1 MKFESIFVTIIFS
14 TLLSAGRYKHVYHN
28 ARNSNLSF
36 EQNGFML
43 IKNQQIVDALNTS
56 LNAYEEHITNTF
68 RKLFPQAKKIQ
79 VRVVLYRGTGNNSI
93 VSTLHFDYSVQTKEG
108 IAAKAPWD
116 KQFHDLVFDNDIL
129 WIIGTWTPIQMK
141 TYICKNSLA
150 LLDANTVLKED
161 IKPTLSTYGHTLQLA
176 NGTTLNT
183 KGGKVAGVRHNSNHK
198 WYFYPHMKNDET
210 IIFTHYKSDA
220 MTAVA
225 HGAFQPDDCGEHTE
239 ARKSIESRVFITFDN
254 ECIENYGICSGVRKQ
269 F

>member
-1 MKFESIFVTIIFS
+1 MKAVFVTIIFS

-56 LNAYEEHITNTF
+56 LDAYEEHITNTF
-68 RKLFPQAKKIQ
+68 RKLFPKAKEIQ
-79 VRVVLYRGTGNNSI
+79 VHTVLYRGTGDNGYSNQM
-93 VSTLHFDYSVQTKEG
+93 HFDYGDQTEKEG
-108 IAAKAPWD
+108 IAATAPWD
-116 KQFHDLVFDNDIL
+116 KQFHDFVIDNDIL

-161 IKPTLSTYGHTLQLA
+161 FTGPYKFKQRWRLA
-176 NGTTLNT
+176 NGTTLIINAT
-183 KGGKVAGVRHNSNHK
+183 TAGVRHNSNHK